1 MICDANKKENLIE
14 NLRDAG
20 CNKKL
25 IDELLS
31 LLEQNKFEKI
41 YELLRKHRESLL
53 NTIHKNQKEIDI
65 LDYLIVA
72 LKKKIKCLKERSEL

>member
-72 LKKKIKCLKERSEL
+72 LKKEN

>member
-1 MICDANKKENLIE
+1 MICDANKKDNLIE

-25 IDELLS
+25 IDEFLS

-72 LKKKIKCLKERSEL
+72 LKKEN

>member
-1 MICDANKKENLIE
+1 MRLICDANKKDNLIE

-25 IDELLS
+25 IDEFLS

-72 LKKKIKCLKERSEL
+72 LKKEN

>member
-25 IDELLS
+25 IDEFLS

-72 LKKKIKCLKERSEL
+72 LKKEN

>member
-14 NLRDAG
+14 SLRDAG

-25 IDELLS
+25 IDEFLS

-41 YELLRKHRESLL
+41 YELLRKHREALL
-53 NTIHKNQKEIDI
+53 KTIHKNQKEIDI

-72 LKKKIKCLKERSEL
+72 LKKEN

>member
-25 IDELLS
+25 IDEFLF

-72 LKKKIKCLKERSEL
+72 LKKEN

>member
-25 IDELLS
+25 IDEFLS

-53 NTIHKNQKEIDI
+53 YTIHKNKKEIDI

-72 LKKKIKCLKERSEL
+72 LKKEN

>member
-25 IDELLS
+25 IDEFLS

-53 NTIHKNQKEIDI
+53 NTIHKNKKEIDI

-72 LKKKIKCLKERSEL
+72 LKKEN

>member
-1 MICDANKKENLIE
+1 MRLICDANKKESLIE

-20 CNKKL
+20 CDKKL
-25 IDELLS
+25 ISEFFS

-53 NTIHKNQKEIDI
+53 KTIHKNQKEIDI

-72 LKKKIKCLKERSEL
+72 LKKEK